1 MSVKIRLAVSCLF
14 ALLFYWSLTDRFA
27 GHAQEPKPAAPVP
40 TVRSTPDD
48 GFKNVQLLKGVRD
61 LLPTMHFMRASLG
74 VRCDYC
80 HITETGKYYLDDKP
94 AKRRAREM
102 IVMTRQLNEGAFGGR
117 QVITCNTC
125 HRGST
130 MPVNIPQIANNFVNT
145 TRRESFEP
153 LPPKLPTADD
163 ILKRYESATHISTLG
178 PARLRIEGLRGKLI
192 NGGTPLARMLP
203 REEEFT
209 SETLVD
215 GDRGTTTM
223 PLGNGQTS
231 RVGSTGNRIWMVG
244 ANGPQWITTGDLAQL
259 RRKIN
264 PLLVTRVRAADFSS
278 ISVSGEEKVS
288 GVDAYVLTATA
299 NDNSIETL
307 WFSKGDG
314 LLLRRTYYHA
324 TLLGLEPEQYN
335 LSDYKKFGEVRL
347 PTVINASYLDDQH
360 LGVLKRLIDVKLGVT
375 VTDKDFGPQK

>member
-27 GHAQEPKPAAPVP
+27 GHAQEQKPAAPVP

-102 IVMTRQLNEGAFGGR
+102 IVMTRQLNEAAFGGR

-163 ILKRYESATHISTLG
+163 ILKRYESATHISTLSA
-178 PARLRIEGLRGKLI
+178 ARLRIEGLRGKLI

-203 REEEFT
+203 REEQFT
-209 SETLVD
+209 SEALVD
-215 GDRGTTTM
+215 GDRSMTTM
-223 PLGNGQTS
+223 PLANGQTS
-231 RVGSTGNRIWMVG
+231 RVGSTGNRVWIVG

-264 PLLVTRVRAADFSS
+264 PLLVTRVGAAGFSS
-278 ISVSGEEKVS
+278 ISVSGEEKIN

-375 VTDKDFGPQK
+375 VTDKDFEPQK